1 MLSVGEEFLIGFRL
15 YDNTVRRSENLE
27 VQGVI
32 KLFLIELLKIWARGR
47 GDRIPCTPALVPP
60 ATHF

>member
-15 YDNTVRRSENLE
+15 YDYAVGRSENLG

-32 KLFLIELLKIWARGR
+32 KLLMELIKIWARMR
-47 GDRIPCTPALVPP
+47 GDRIPYTPALVPP
-60 ATHF
+60 AIHL